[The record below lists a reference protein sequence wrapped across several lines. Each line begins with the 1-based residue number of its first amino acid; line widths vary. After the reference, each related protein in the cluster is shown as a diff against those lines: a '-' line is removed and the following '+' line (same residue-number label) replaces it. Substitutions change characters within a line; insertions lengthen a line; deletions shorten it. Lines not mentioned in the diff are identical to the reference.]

1 MRSLRSNRENRAG
14 SEGVKHAEVDH
25 NTNSAVVTLK
35 TEIEDSVLKKA
46 VEDKGYTVTEI
57 K

>member
-1 MRSLRSNRENRAG
+1 MKTALEAI
-14 SEGVKHAEVDH
+14 EGVKHAEVDH

-35 TEIEDSVLKKA
+35 TEIEDSVLKMA